1 MQGSVMTISNLGGLG
16 VTGIMPVI
24 NWPEAAILGV
34 TAAQWLPRL
43 AQVKGVAPEQ
53 GSFVPRLI
61 MNVSLG
67 FDHRIINGADA
78 ARFLA
83 RLKSYCEDPALL
95 AFHL

>member
-1 MQGSVMTISNLGGLG
+1 
-16 VTGIMPVI
+16 
-24 NWPEAAILGV
+24 
-34 TAAQWLPRL
+34 
-43 AQVKGVAPEQ
+43 
-53 GSFVPRLI
+53 LI

-95 AFHL
+95 AFNL